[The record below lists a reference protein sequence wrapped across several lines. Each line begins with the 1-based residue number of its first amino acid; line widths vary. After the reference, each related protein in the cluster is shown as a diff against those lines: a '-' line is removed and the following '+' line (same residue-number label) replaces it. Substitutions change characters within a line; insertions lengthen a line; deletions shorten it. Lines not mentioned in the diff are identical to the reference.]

1 MDCPKCGTELNKA
14 ELTAMQAEPL
24 CAVNHERKLLDGD
37 KSSGVICY
45 GCPKYGYI
53 EMYAQN
59 PKVFKV

>member
-1 MDCPKCGTELNKA
+1 MDRPKCGTELNKA
-14 ELTAMQAEPL
+14 EFTAMQAEPL

>member
-1 MDCPKCGTELNKA
+1 MDRPKCGTELNKA
-14 ELTAMQAEPL
+14 EFTAMQAL
-24 CAVNHERKLLDGD
+24 YVVNHERKLLDGD

>member
-1 MDCPKCGTELNKA
+1 MDCPKCGTELSKA
-14 ELTAMQAEPL
+14 ELTAMQAL
-24 CAVNHERKLLDGD
+24 YVVNHERKLLDGD